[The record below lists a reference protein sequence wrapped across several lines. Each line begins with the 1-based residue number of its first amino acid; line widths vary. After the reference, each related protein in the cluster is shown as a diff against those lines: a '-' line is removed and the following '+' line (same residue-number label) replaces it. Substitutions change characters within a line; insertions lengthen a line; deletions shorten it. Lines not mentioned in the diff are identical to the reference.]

1 MGGLSHEKSMRN
13 INQFLEMDVEKK
25 VYTVGN
31 FIKMPE
37 NQHEIQDW
45 INLWKPHNYI
55 DGRKYRDISNKKQT
69 TCGRPLE
76 GPLNI
81 AVNGKA
87 HVCCFDYNKLLVVGD
102 TKTMTLNEIMNSKEM
117 KHIQEKHKKNDFSGL
132 ICKDCDQAVHDE
144 SVLIYKNNSKR
155 VIGIDNASL
164 HSFI

>member
-1 MGGLSHEKSMRN
+1 
-13 INQFLEMDVEKK
+13 MDVEKK

-117 KHIQEKHKKNDFSGL
+117 KHIQEKHKKS
-132 ICKDCDQAVHDE
+132 
-144 SVLIYKNNSKR
+144 IY
-155 VIGIDNASL
+155 
-164 HSFI
+164 